1 MEQVTPVTPLR
12 VTGTTPILNELL
24 ILATLNREET
34 PLSGDDIRMLSALV
48 LMACYDRKVEREFL
62 AEVIETMSEMHD
74 CVGVLEKGVSYIYI
88 LSEIDPERTPSVLG
102 GAIKEWGEEF
112 TRLRRKLAS
121 YMEKLV
127 ECPTAADRIS

>member
-1 MEQVTPVTPLR
+1 
-12 VTGTTPILNELL
+12 LL